1 MEEQATMNHFLKKK
15 TNTSQCRHIRRQ
27 VKKVMTSF
35 RYYDNSDIASIIT
48 NLPLKYVKQLW
59 WLSFQISV
67 NGKVVNAQTWE
78 VLPMINR
85 HRATLTIILLLPL
98 SSQVDF

>member
-1 MEEQATMNHFLKKK
+1 
-15 TNTSQCRHIRRQ
+15 
-27 VKKVMTSF
+27 MTSF

-48 NLPLKYVKQLW
+48 NLPLLKYVKQLR
-59 WLSFQISV
+59 WLFFQISV

-85 HRATLTIILLLPL
+85 HRATLTIIPLLPL
-98 SSQVDF
+98 SSQADF